1 MFGFLF
7 GTLCLIGLIKVARH
21 GRGYGGCGGYGY
33 GRGHGGGCG
42 HRGHRGWH
50 GYDQDH
56 FGGDDDHGGGFG
68 GGWGERARRYGGGRF
83 FLRAMFQRLDTT
95 PGQEKVIAQAFE
107 DLREKGR
114 AAKDGMKAA
123 RVEVAK
129 AMRSTSFD
137 EVSVGTATA
146 QVEAVMDSMRKAGID
161 AFAKVHEA
169 LDERQRGMFA
179 DFIENGPRFRDVA
192 NHWRNHDDHGRHP
205 NERGPYR
212 YSV

>member
-21 GRGYGGCGGYGY
+21 GRGYGCGGYGRGY
-33 GRGHGGGCG
+33 GRGWGHHHGWQG
-42 HRGHRGWH
+42 HDHGRG
-50 GYDQDH
+50 H
-56 FGGDDDHGGGFG
+56 FGGDDEGFG
-68 GGWGERARRYGGGRF
+68 GGWRGRGFGGGRF
-83 FLRAMFQRLDTT
+83 FLRAMFERLDTT
-95 PGQEKVIAQAFE
+95 PGQEKVIQQAFE

-114 AAKDGMKAA
+114 AAKNDMKTA
-123 RVEVAK
+123 RAEIAK

-179 DFIENGPRFRDVA
+179 DFIENGPRFRDFGGG
-192 NHWRNHDDHGRHP
+192 WRNRGDYGNP
-205 NERGPYR
+205 GNQGGPYR

>member
-33 GRGHGGGCG
+33 GRGYGGWG

-50 GYDQDH
+50 GRDH
-56 FGGDDDHGGGFG
+56 FGDEGYG
-68 GGWGERARRYGGGRF
+68 GGWGERVRGYGGGRF
-83 FLRAMFQRLDTT
+83 FLRAMFERLDTT
-95 PGQEKVIAQAFE
+95 PGQEKVIQQAFE

-114 AAKDGMKAA
+114 AAKNDMKAA
-123 RVEVAK
+123 RAEVAK

-146 QVEAVMDSMRKAGID
+146 QVEAVMDSMRKAVID

-169 LDERQRGMFA
+169 LDDRQRGMFA
-179 DFIENGPRFRDVA
+179 DFIENGPRFRDFA
-192 NHWRNHDDHGRHP
+192 GSWRDRGDHGNPGNHG
-205 NERGPYR
+205 GPYR

>member
-21 GRGYGGCGGYGY
+21 GRGYGCGGYG
-33 GRGHGGGCG
+33 RGYGGGWG
-42 HRGHRGWH
+42 HRDPRGWH
-50 GYDQDH
+50 GHDYGRGH
-56 FGGDDDHGGGFG
+56 FGGDDEGFG
-68 GGWGERARRYGGGRF
+68 GGWRGRVRGYGGGRF
-83 FLRAMFQRLDTT
+83 FLRAMFERLDTT
-95 PGQEKVIAQAFE
+95 PGQEKVIQQAFE

-114 AAKDGMKAA
+114 AAKNDMKTA
-123 RVEVAK
+123 RAEIAK

-169 LDERQRGMFA
+169 LDERQRGLLA
-179 DFIENGPRFRDVA
+179 DFIENGPRFRDFA
-192 NHWRNHDDHGRHP
+192 GNWGNRGGWGNHGNHP
-205 NERGPYR
+205 NEGGPYR

>member
-21 GRGYGGCGGYGY
+21 GRGHGYGGY
-33 GRGHGGGCG
+33 GRGFGYGGGWG
-42 HRGHRGWH
+42 RHHHHGWH
-50 GYDQDH
+50 HGWRGQDH
-56 FGGDDDHGGGFG
+56 FGGDDEGFG
-68 GGWGERARRYGGGRF
+68 GGWRGRGRGFGGGRF
-83 FLRAMFQRLDTT
+83 FLRAMFERLDTT
-95 PGQEKVIAQAFE
+95 PGQEKVIQQAFE

-114 AAKDGMKAA
+114 AAKNDMKTA
-123 RVEVAK
+123 RAEIAK
-129 AMRSTSFD
+129 AMRSASFD

-179 DFIENGPRFRDVA
+179 DFIENGPRFSDFA
-192 NHWRNHDDHGRHP
+192 SWRNRGDYGNP
-205 NERGPYR
+205 GNQGGPYR

>member
-21 GRGYGGCGGYGY
+21 GRGYGGCHGRYGY
-33 GRGHGGGCG
+33 GSRYGGGGPWSHQSQRGGWHGGG
-42 HRGHRGWH
+42 
-50 GYDQDH
+50 DD
-56 FGGDDDHGGGFG
+56 GDRGFG
-68 GGWGERARRYGGGRF
+68 GGWRERVRGYGGGKF
-83 FLRAMFQRLDTT
+83 FLRAMFERLDTT
-95 PGQEKVIAQAFE
+95 PGQEKVIAQAFD

-114 AAKDGMKAA
+114 AAKTEMKAA

-146 QVEAVMDSMRKAGID
+146 QVEAVMDSMRKAAID

-169 LDERQRGMFA
+169 LDERQRGLFA
-179 DFIENGPRFRDVA
+179 DFIENGPRFRDFRGGWG
-192 NHWRNHDDHGRHP
+192 NHGNHPG
-205 NERGPYR
+205 NEGGPYR

>member
-21 GRGYGGCGGYGY
+21 GRGYGGCGGYGRY
-33 GRGHGGGCG
+33 GGGWG

-50 GYDQDH
+50 GRDH
-56 FGGDDDHGGGFG
+56 FGGDEGYGG
-68 GGWGERARRYGGGRF
+68 GGWGERVRGYGGGRF
-83 FLRAMFQRLDTT
+83 FLRAMFERLDTT
-95 PGQEKVIAQAFE
+95 PGQEKVIQQAFE

-114 AAKDGMKAA
+114 AAKNDMKAA
-123 RVEVAK
+123 RAEVAK

-146 QVEAVMDSMRKAGID
+146 QVEAVMDSMRKAVID

-169 LDERQRGMFA
+169 LDDRQRGMFA

-192 NHWRNHDDHGRHP
+192 NHWRNHGDHGGPGNHG
-205 NERGPYR
+205 GPYR